1 MAKRNR
7 KQNVKK
13 RRIALGRLTVVI
25 TGLLIVLALIIGGV
39 YLLTHPKTS
48 ALAGEQMPFAAS
60 QQYQYTDAGF
70 LYMET
75 GVLHYD
81 DITDDSMDYTAT
93 VSAEQAS
100 LVGRGAKTHVL
111 YNDIAM
117 KIIGA
122 AEPCTFTG
130 TAVRLAAGNG
140 YVAALQRDGMGEE
153 SLLLFDGTGTQT
165 DTQIFAGQLV
175 EDFGFYTVGGSE
187 FLYVETLDN
196 SGGVP
201 ITTIRIYDMTKGS
214 TTGVMQ
220 IQNQMIGDLRFT
232 DSAIYLVGTSQI
244 IRYAH
249 AGNKESWR
257 ETVYG
262 FELLDFAPGKTPV
275 FLLTPR
281 SSESLGMVKILQCA
295 DADVAAAKA
304 YMLQVPAGALGA
316 FLMNGKLAVVT
327 PTSVC
332 YYDYNGK
339 KGTEYPLD
347 VRAESVQ
354 KLTDTMLLIKS
365 GEKMLLYRLK

>member
-122 AEPCTFTG
+122 AEHCT
-130 TAVRLAAGNG
+130 
-140 YVAALQRDGMGEE
+140 
-153 SLLLFDGTGTQT
+153 
-165 DTQIFAGQLV
+165 
-175 EDFGFYTVGGSE
+175 
-187 FLYVETLDN
+187 
-196 SGGVP
+196 
-201 ITTIRIYDMTKGS
+201 
-214 TTGVMQ
+214 
-220 IQNQMIGDLRFT
+220 
-232 DSAIYLVGTSQI
+232 
-244 IRYAH
+244 
-249 AGNKESWR
+249 
-257 ETVYG
+257 
-262 FELLDFAPGKTPV
+262 
-275 FLLTPR
+275 
-281 SSESLGMVKILQCA
+281 
-295 DADVAAAKA
+295 
-304 YMLQVPAGALGA
+304 
-316 FLMNGKLAVVT
+316 
-327 PTSVC
+327 
-332 YYDYNGK
+332 
-339 KGTEYPLD
+339 
-347 VRAESVQ
+347 
-354 KLTDTMLLIKS
+354 
-365 GEKMLLYRLK
+365 